1 MKKTNFFWIGY
12 SDLMTSMFFIML
24 VLFVLTIGYL
34 QVKIKE
40 NERLLAEMQA
50 REQGLIDEKE
60 RLEKLLNLEK
70 QFQPLLD
77 DNSFYYLPACKKF
90 VVREFMGIEIFRPD
104 QVRIR
109 PEYVDRT
116 IAAGRKIESF
126 LGELSVQNKEFSY
139 LLVLE
144 GNMANDYK
152 GSKSADRLDFY
163 TKSYERALAVYNL
176 WLKNGINFRQYNVEV
191 LISGSGLSGLCR
203 DPIEENN
210 KRFSIQIIP
219 KVSK

>member
-1 MKKTNFFWIGY
+1 MKKSSFFWVGY

-24 VLFVLTIGYL
+24 VLFVMTIGYL

-40 NERLLAEMQA
+40 NERLIAELKERQ
-50 REQGLIDEKE
+50 QGLISEKE

-70 QFQPLLD
+70 QFQPLID
-77 DNSFYYLPACKKF
+77 DNSFYYLPDCKKF
-90 VVREFMGIEIFRPD
+90 VVRDLMAIEIFRPD
-104 QVRIR
+104 QVTIR
-109 PEYVDRT
+109 PEYIDRT
-116 IAAGRKIESF
+116 IAAGMKIESF
-126 LGELSVQNKEFSY
+126 LGQLSEQNKEFSY
-139 LLVLE
+139 LLVIE

-152 GSKSADRLDFY
+152 RSKHPDRLDFY

-176 WLKNGINFRQYNVEV
+176 WLQNGINFRQYNVEV
-191 LISGSGLSGLCR
+191 LICGSGLNGLCR
-203 DPIEENN
+203 DPVEENN